1 MKTTGIRPTILAAM
15 FIGLTLGL
23 CGCGAATAPES
34 LRCEYQEG
42 DDIVIDTQAPRLS
55 WINNTAQTA
64 WQVLVATDRNALKE
78 GKADI
83 WDSGKTVGAE
93 SHLVAYSGPAMESMK
108 DYWWTV
114 RIWDGKDKVSAWARP
129 ARWTT
134 GMFSGQF
141 ALAGQHSGEQD
152 PTCSAKVTGGRSG

>member
-1 MKTTGIRPTILAAM
+1 MKTTGIRPSILAAM

-55 WINNTAQTA
+55 WINNTTQTA

-93 SHLVAYSGPAMESMK
+93 SHLVAYSGSGYGVHEGLL
-108 DYWWTV
+108 V
-114 RIWDGKDKVSAWARP
+114 DGQDLGRQ
-129 ARWTT
+129 
-134 GMFSGQF
+134 GQGF
-141 ALAGQHSGEQD
+141 HLGE
-152 PTCSAKVTGGRSG
+152 TCPLDDRNVQRK

>member
-1 MKTTGIRPTILAAM
+1 MKTTGIRPSILAAM

-55 WINNTAQTA
+55 WINNTTQTA

-108 DYWWTV
+108 D
-114 RIWDGKDKVSAWARP
+114 
-129 ARWTT
+129 
-134 GMFSGQF
+134 
-141 ALAGQHSGEQD
+141 
-152 PTCSAKVTGGRSG
+152 